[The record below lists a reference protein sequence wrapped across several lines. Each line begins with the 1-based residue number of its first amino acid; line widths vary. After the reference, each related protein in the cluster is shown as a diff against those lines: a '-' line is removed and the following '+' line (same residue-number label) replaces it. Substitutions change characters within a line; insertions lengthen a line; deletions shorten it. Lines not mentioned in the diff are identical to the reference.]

1 MQHLIEQFA
10 QSYYTIFMHIF
21 DELDHQLISLLRE
34 DGRAPYSKIATVLGI
49 SRATVQTRIDR
60 LLESGAVLGF
70 TLRVRQDYDD
80 RAIRAIM
87 MIEVSGRNTTK
98 VIKYLRGLPELYA
111 LHTTNGGWDLV
122 AEIRA
127 NSLSDF
133 DRILREVRDVEGV
146 SNSETSILLSTV

>member
-1 MQHLIEQFA
+1 M
-10 QSYYTIFMHIF
+10 
-21 DELDHQLISLLRE
+21 
-34 DGRAPYSKIATVLGI
+34 LGI

-80 RAIRAIM
+80 RSIRAIM

-146 SNSETSILLSTV
+146 SNSETSIMLSSV

>member
-1 MQHLIEQFA
+1 MQNIIEHFA
-10 QSYYTIFMHIF
+10 QSDYTIFMHIF
-21 DELDHQLISLLRE
+21 DDLDHQLISLLRE

-133 DRILREVRDVEGV
+133 DRILREVRDVDGV